1 MNKKV
6 IYVLSITI
14 IIITSII
21 AIIIFNGFINMS
33 DIKNTN
39 AKLNSNEAIELKLNK
54 ADSDNEELYVRI
66 NNLSISAMTLGIF
79 FSKDSLEYVN
89 NMENSNYSNG
99 RLLYTWVSET
109 GKNEK
114 ISDIGPFKFKRK
126 NDSDSKIVVTGEFY
140 NENGEKI
147 DFNSGSINVSKVK
160 SNTSDVNEN
169 DKSNVDN
176 TEQDNNIN
184 ISKDNTNLSVLRL
197 NYEGISPDFSKDIKE
212 YYIVVDEKVK
222 KFDMTVIAENS
233 NSTITITGNDNLKT
247 GLNTINISV
256 KSEDKTKETNYKI
269 YVTKTSNIENANANL
284 ENLAVEHGS
293 LIPEFN
299 TNVTNYKVEVSN
311 NIENVNVLAVPE
323 KINANVK
330 IRKSNKLEIGDN
342 VVEIIVTA
350 EDNITKKKYIVT
362 VHRRNNEEEE
372 KTEEHREVQ
381 AEKLSTILQQ
391 NNNINDNSEEIREE
405 TNNKTPIN
413 EEKRNKN
420 ENIYVYISAGIVIAI
435 IIIFI
440 LYKKR
445 KNK

>member
-147 DFNSGSINVSKVK
+147 DVIEWNEDPSIF
-160 SNTSDVNEN
+160 
-169 DKSNVDN
+169 
-176 TEQDNNIN
+176 
-184 ISKDNTNLSVLRL
+184 ISAALLPAQVMAV
-197 NYEGISPDFSKDIKE
+197 DIKE
-212 YYIVVDEKVK
+212 EEKFAQVIVPDDQLSLAIGKAGQNARLAAK
-222 KFDMTVIAENS
+222 LTNWKIDI
-233 NSTITITGNDNLKT
+233 
-247 GLNTINISV
+247 
-256 KSEDKTKETNYKI
+256 KSE
-269 YVTKTSNIENANANL
+269 SQ
-284 ENLAVEHGS
+284 
-293 LIPEFN
+293 F
-299 TNVTNYKVEVSN
+299 
-311 NIENVNVLAVPE
+311 
-323 KINANVK
+323 
-330 IRKSNKLEIGDN
+330 REIMMQAQN
-342 VVEIIVTA
+342 EQEST
-350 EDNITKKKYIVT
+350 E
-362 VHRRNNEEEE
+362 NEE
-372 KTEEHREVQ
+372 
-381 AEKLSTILQQ
+381 
-391 NNNINDNSEEIREE
+391 
-405 TNNKTPIN
+405 
-413 EEKRNKN
+413 
-420 ENIYVYISAGIVIAI
+420 
-435 IIIFI
+435 
-440 LYKKR
+440 
-445 KNK
+445 

>member
-21 AIIIFNGFINMS
+21 AIIIFNGSINMS
-33 DIKNTN
+33 DIKSAN
-39 AKLNSNEAIELKLNK
+39 AKLNSNETIELKLNK

-66 NNLSISAMTLGIF
+66 NNLSISAMTLEIF

-147 DFNSGSINVSKVK
+147 DVNSGSITVSKVK
-160 SNTSDVNEN
+160 NNNSNVNEN
-169 DKSNVDN
+169 NKSNIDN
-176 TEQDNNIN
+176 AEQNN

-212 YYIVVDEKVK
+212 YYVVVDEKVK
-222 KFDMTVIAENS
+222 NFDMTVIAENS
-233 NSTITITGNDNLKT
+233 NSTVTITGNDNVKT
-247 GLNTINISV
+247 GLNTININV

-284 ENLAVEHGS
+284 ENLAVEHGT

-311 NIENVNVLAVPE
+311 NIESVNVLAVPE
-323 KINANVK
+323 KINANVN

-391 NNNINDNSEEIREE
+391 NNNINDNSGEIGKE
-405 TNNKTPIN
+405 TNNETSVN